1 MSGDVSR
8 RSRGAG
14 SVQVGRG
21 YGMMAGMS
29 IQARALTYKRQKE
42 QSAAIRLLHADH
54 APVLL
59 AVLAEHFPRGA
70 EARPAEQLY
79 QLMAEDFAV
88 LRDTFELPRTPQ
100 AYCNEWVKAGW
111 LVRKSGTK
119 TTGETLEPSEQ
130 ALTALQMMDS
140 VSAPRS
146 AVTAS
151 RVASISNALQ
161 ALARDTDP
169 DIDSRLRHLEAE
181 RRRIDAEMAQVERGE
196 FELPSPAAVRERVGD
211 ILGQASAIPGDF
223 ARVRHELEM
232 LNSQLRRQLL
242 DPDGSRGDVLDEIF
256 AGVDLI
262 GESDAG
268 RSFNGFYS
276 LVVDPERG
284 AWLDTWIGQVLERTD
299 EETMSPEERAKFR
312 TLFRDMEDAGYE
324 VNRMMTRLARNLR
337 NYVASEQFAEDRRM
351 IELLRDT
358 RKLAADAAE
367 REELA
372 ATHKMKTPLQR
383 IGMQITSVSQIKLAD
398 PGAEVITTAVE
409 AFEPEEG
416 DPDALYQAVRE
427 SEIDLEELMA
437 AVKETVEGTGGAS
450 IGEVLERHPATQG
463 LGSVVGLVYLALR
476 HGLRQEGHEKVRFEE
491 EDGSIRVAAIPRWYF
506 DDAAVEEMQ

>member
-1 MSGDVSR
+1 MSR

-88 LRDTFELPRTPQ
+88 LRDMFELPRTPQ

-196 FELPSPAAVRERVGD
+196 LELPSPAAVRERVGD

-284 AWLDTWIGQVLERTD
+284 AWLDTWIGQVLERADNTA
-299 EETMSPEERAKFR
+299 R
-312 TLFRDMEDAGYE
+312 E
-324 VNRMMTRLARNLR
+324 VRG
-337 NYVASEQFAEDRRM
+337 
-351 IELLRDT
+351 
-358 RKLAADAAE
+358 
-367 REELA
+367 
-372 ATHKMKTPLQR
+372 QR
-383 IGMQITSVSQIKLAD
+383 GGCRGHGPQHPCGFCVVVWR
-398 PGAEVITTAVE
+398 PGAEACVLLSGCGV
-409 AFEPEEG
+409 
-416 DPDALYQAVRE
+416 ALPP
-427 SEIDLEELMA
+427 
-437 AVKETVEGTGGAS
+437 GGRGRGRS
-450 IGEVLERHPATQG
+450 P
-463 LGSVVGLVYLALR
+463 LR
-476 HGLRQEGHEKVRFEE
+476 HRGARRGLRPRGP
-491 EDGSIRVAAIPRWYF
+491 RVYPHRYGR
-506 DDAAVEEMQ
+506 V